1 MTIRSMRNPLI
12 FDAAITSNWAMDE
25 SALQTVIEIAARE
38 HQITPEA
45 LEAYRAGELD
55 RAERATVRDGVAIL
69 NVDGPLFKRANLMTM
84 FCGATSYDVL
94 RRDLQAALDN
104 ASVRAILLNIH
115 SPGGEAAG
123 TSELA
128 QAIFDNRGKK
138 PIHAYAGDQAASA
151 AYWIGSAAEKFW
163 IGPAAAL
170 GSIGVR
176 AGIQDTSGR
185 DEARGVKNYEFVSSQ
200 SPFKKMDLSS
210 KQGRDRVQARV
221 DAMAAVFVETVA
233 KNRGVS
239 VAHVL
244 EAFGKGD
251 VLIGKAAIDA
261 GMADGFG
268 TFESVLASLAR
279 GEEPVSLMGYVN
291 PAATGQQEEVEMTD
305 EEKAAFEAKIRADVK
320 AETEAAAKAEA
331 DARAKAEAEAA
342 EAAASD
348 PLAVERKRVAD
359 IFALT
364 LPGYEEAA
372 QKAIETGSSAHDF
385 SAMIISTEKA
395 KRTEHASAVKEDTEA
410 NAEVAPSTGAD
421 KATGDDAAV
430 TAILGAYKLATG
442 N

>member
-1 MTIRSMRNPLI
+1 MTIRSIRNPMI
-12 FDAAITSNWAMDE
+12 FDAAITANWAMDE
-25 SALQTVIEIAARE
+25 AALQTVLEIASRE
-38 HQITPEA
+38 HQIEPTM
-45 LEAYRAGELD
+45 LEAYRAQELD

-104 ASVRAILLNIH
+104 ASVRAIMLNIH

-128 QAIFDNRGKK
+128 QAVYDARSVK

-151 AYWIGSAAEKFW
+151 AYWIGSAADKFW

-185 DEARGVKNYEFVSSQ
+185 DESRGVKNYEFVSSQ
-200 SPFKKMDLSS
+200 SPFKKVDLNS

-233 KNRGVS
+233 KNRNVS

-268 TFESVLASLAR
+268 TFESVLASLSR
-279 GEEPVSLMGYVN
+279 GEEPKSFAGFN
-291 PAATGQQEEVEMTD
+291 PAASGQTQESETMEKTP
-305 EEKAAFEAKIRADVK
+305 EEL
-320 AETEAAAKAEA
+320 
-331 DARAKAEAEAA
+331 AA
-342 EAAASD
+342 EAAAAATA
-348 PLAVERKRVAD
+348 PVVAPEAAAVETVDASAAATAAERKRVTD
-359 IFALT
+359 IMALT

-372 QKAIETGSSAHDF
+372 SKAIETGSSAHEF
-385 SAMIISTEKA
+385 SAMIVSTEKA
-395 KRTEHASAVKEDTEA
+395 KRTERADAVKTDTEA
-410 NAEVAPSTGAD
+410 NAEVAPSSG
-421 KATGDDAAV
+421 KERATGDDAAAN
-430 TAILGAYKLATG
+430 AILGAFKLATG

>member
-1 MTIRSMRNPLI
+1 MTLRSMRNPLI
-12 FDAAITSNWAMDE
+12 FDAAITANWAMDE
-25 SALQTVIEIAARE
+25 AALQAVIEIASRE

-55 RAERATVRDGVAIL
+55 RAERATFRDGVAIL
-69 NVDGPLFKRANLMTM
+69 NVDCPLFKRANLMTM

-104 ASVRAILLNIH
+104 ASVRAILLHIH

-128 QAIFDNRGKK
+128 QAIFDNRGRK
-138 PIHAYAGDQAASA
+138 PIHAYVPDQGASA
-151 AYWIGSAAEKFW
+151 AYWIGSAAEKVW

-200 SPFKKMDLSS
+200 SPFKKVDLNS

-233 KNRGVS
+233 KQRGVS

-279 GEEPVSLMGYVN
+279 GEEPKSLTGFN
-291 PAATGQQEEVEMTD
+291 PAASGHQEEVAMTD

-320 AETEAAAKAEA
+320 AENEAAAKAEA
-331 DARAKAEAEAA
+331 DAKAKAEAEAA
-342 EAAASD
+342 AASAAD
-348 PLAVERKRVAD
+348 PVAVERKRVAD

-364 LPGYEEAA
+364 LPGYEQAA

-385 SAMIISTEKA
+385 SAMIITTEKA
-395 KRTEHASAVKEDTEA
+395 KRTERADAVKVDTEA
-410 NAEVAPSTGAD
+410 NAEVTPSTGAE
-421 KATGDDAAV
+421 KATGDEAAV
-430 TAILGAYKLATG
+430 SAILGSYKLATG

>member
-12 FDAAITSNWAMDE
+12 FDAAITANWAMDE
-25 SALQTVIEIAARE
+25 AALQTIIEIASRE
-38 HQITPEA
+38 NQITPEA

-104 ASVRAILLNIH
+104 ASVRAILINIH

-151 AYWIGSAAEKFW
+151 AYWIGSAADKLW

-200 SPFKKMDLSS
+200 SPFKKMDLNS

-221 DAMAAVFVETVA
+221 DAMASVFVEAVA
-233 KNRGVS
+233 RNRGVTI
-239 VAHVL
+239 AHVL

-261 GMADGFG
+261 GMADGLG

-279 GEEPVSLMGYVN
+279 GEEFTSLVGFN
-291 PAATGQQEEVEMTD
+291 PAAIGQQAEVKMTD

-320 AETEAAAKAEA
+320 AENEAKAEA
-331 DARAKAEAEAA
+331 DAEAKAKADA
-342 EAAASD
+342 EAAAIAATD
-348 PLAVERKRVAD
+348 PVAIERKRVAD

-364 LPGYEEAA
+364 LPGYEQAA

-385 SAMIISTEKA
+385 SAMIITSEKA
-395 KRTEHASAVKEDTEA
+395 KRTERAAAVQEDTEA
-410 NAEVAPSTGAD
+410 NAEVHPSTGAE

-430 TAILGAYKLATG
+430 NAILGAFKLATG

>member
-12 FDAAITSNWAMDE
+12 FDAAITANWAMDE
-25 SALQTVIEIAARE
+25 SALQTVIEIASRE
-38 HQITPEA
+38 NQITPEA

-55 RAERATVRDGVAIL
+55 KAERATVRDGVAIL

-104 ASVRAILLNIH
+104 GSVRAIMLNIH

-128 QAIFDNRGKK
+128 QAIFENRGKK

-151 AYWIGSAAEKFW
+151 AYWIGSAADKFW

-185 DEARGVKNYEFVSSQ
+185 DEARGIKNYEFVSSQ

-210 KQGRDRVQARV
+210 KQGRDRVQSRV

-268 TFESVLASLAR
+268 TFESVLASLSR
-279 GEEPVSLMGYVN
+279 GEEPTSYAGFN
-291 PAATGQQEEVEMTD
+291 PAASGPNES
-305 EEKAAFEAKIRADVK
+305 
-320 AETEAAAKAEA
+320 ETENMEKTPEQL
-331 DARAKAEAEAA
+331 AA
-342 EAAASD
+342 EAAA
-348 PLAVERKRVAD
+348 AVTATAPVIVTETTNDEVDATASATAAERKRVTD

-372 QKAIETGSSAHDF
+372 QKAIETGSSAHAF
-385 SAMIISTEKA
+385 SAMIVTTEKA
-395 KRTEHASAVKEDTEA
+395 KRTEHAAAVKTDTEA
-410 NAEVAPSTGAD
+410 NAEVTPSNSTE
-421 KATGDDAAV
+421 KATGDEAAAD
-430 TAILGAYKLATG
+430 AILGAFKLATG